1 MGILQDDEGVRV
13 DVHDQLLQLRE
24 LLALHGAEQDHL
36 VLPLIIALPLEQG
49 HTAVELAVDGRGDGL
64 ILLRDDERDL
74 GIIHAVDDAVERHGG
89 DDHGNDAVER
99 VVEVAVDHAR
109 DDGNGQV
116 HAEDDLADGEI
127 AEFQLHQARDD
138 VDAARRGVAQEHEAE
153 AHAHEHAAEQGR
165 HERLD
170 GRDRQD
176 AGEQVK
182 ENGRQHRAVE
192 RAKEEMPSDLFQAA
206 EKQRDVD
213 HGV

>member
-36 VLPLIIALPLEQG
+36 VLPLVIALPLEQG
-49 HTAVELAVDGRGDGL
+49 HAAVELAVDGRGDGL

-99 VVEVAVDHAR
+99 VVEVAVDHAC

-116 HAEDDLADGEI
+116 HAQDDLADGEI

>member
-1 MGILQDDEGVRV
+1 MSMTSSFSSASC
-13 DVHDQLLQLRE
+13 LRFT
-24 LLALHGAEQDHL
+24 GAEQDHL

-99 VVEVAVDHAR
+99 VVEVAVDYAC

-138 VDAARRGVAQEHEAE
+138 VDAAVEALPRNTRPRLTPMNTPPNR
-153 AHAHEHAAEQGR
+153 AATSGSTAGTGR
-165 HERLD
+165 M
-170 GRDRQD
+170 
-176 AGEQVK
+176 
-182 ENGRQHRAVE
+182 RAN
-192 RAKEEMPSDLFQAA
+192 RSRKT
-206 EKQRDVD
+206 DVST
-213 HGV
+213 VL